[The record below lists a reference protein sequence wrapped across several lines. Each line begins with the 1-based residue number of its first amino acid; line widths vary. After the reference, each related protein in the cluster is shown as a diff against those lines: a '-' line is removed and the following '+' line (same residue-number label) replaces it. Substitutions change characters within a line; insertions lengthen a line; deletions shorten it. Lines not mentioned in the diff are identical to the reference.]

1 MENVR
6 YPYVDERDERLM
18 EWCREVAR
26 ICISDEFKRL
36 NRDLVKFYRKSG
48 MDDARMLA
56 FQDSLFSLFTEL
68 DDDRQVLFEFN

>member
-1 MENVR
+1 
-6 YPYVDERDERLM
+6 M

-48 MDDARMLA
+48 MDDAFLLA
-56 FQDSLFSLFTEL
+56 FQDSLFSLFTEPHG
-68 DDDRQVLFEFN
+68 DRQVSLEYN

>member
-1 MENVR
+1 VR
-6 YPYVDERDERLM
+6 HPYVDERDERLM

-48 MDDARMLA
+48 MDDAFLLA
-56 FQDSLFSLFTEL
+56 FQDSLFSLFTES
-68 DDDRQVLFEFN
+68 DGYRQVSLEYN

>member
-1 MENVR
+1 MR

-26 ICISDEFKRL
+26 ICVSDEFKQL
-36 NRDLVKFYRKSG
+36 NRDLLKFYRKSG
-48 MDDARMLA
+48 MTDPFLLA

-68 DDDRQVLFEFN
+68 DGDRQVLIEYN

>member
-1 MENVR
+1 
-6 YPYVDERDERLM
+6 M

-26 ICISDEFKRL
+26 ICISDEFKQL

-48 MDDARMLA
+48 QDDALVLA

-68 DDDRQVLFEFN
+68 DDDRQVSLEYN